1 MERNDFAVE
10 PRYNEQS
17 INQSVIYLP
26 TFSSKSTLRAR
37 YNKRYDK
44 NLVLKNNNNN
54 SNKNVFYSIL
64 RPSQMLS
71 RLPAVVFTSSHD
83 RHPASALSFSVVII
97 GCYECQ
103 LTSTFFRHFP
113 DYPCHL
119 PKNKMTEINQGNIY
133 VLQNLYLR
141 LHPVYYQEKVHI
153 CVEKQ
158 FCIYYSHP
166 TF

>member
-26 TFSSKSTLRAR
+26 TLSSKSTLRVR

-83 RHPASALSFSVVII
+83 RHPASALSFSTVRLQAVFALLLLLFPSGVQVIAM
-97 GCYECQ
+97 
-103 LTSTFFRHFP
+103 L
-113 DYPCHL
+113 
-119 PKNKMTEINQGNIY
+119 
-133 VLQNLYLR
+133 
-141 LHPVYYQEKVHI
+141 
-153 CVEKQ
+153 
-158 FCIYYSHP
+158 
-166 TF
+166 